1 MARRVLAR
9 ENTVESFRAAFATGA
24 GGIELDVRR
33 SADGALVVHHDAVL
47 EDGRPI
53 VSCHRDEL
61 PAHVPTLAGA
71 LDACRGAIVDVEIK
85 NLPGEADF
93 DSADRIAD
101 AVVALLGERPEPANS
116 WLISSFRRET
126 IDRCR
131 AVDPGIATGWLTIGA
146 VTDEEIAW
154 AVEAGHAAIHPWDP
168 TVDRRLVERCHQA
181 GCTSTRGR
189 ATTSPVPSSW
199 RHGESTA
206 SVPTCPTCSSM
217 RWRPDHARA
226 VEGNTRRTASG
237 TCWKCSCSTSPR

>member
-1 MARRVLAR
+1 VVLVFAHRGAPRLAR
-9 ENTVESFRAAFATGA
+9 ENTVGSFRAAVATGA

-53 VSCHRDEL
+53 VSCRRDDL

-101 AVVALLGERPEPANS
+101 AVVALLGERPEPTNS

-154 AVEAGHAAIHPWDP
+154 AVDAGHAAIHPWDP
-168 TVDRRLVERCHQA
+168 TVDRRLVDRCHQA
-181 GCTSTRGR
+181 GLHVNT
-189 ATTSPVPSSW
+189 W
-199 RHGESTA
+199 
-206 SVPTCPTCSSM
+206 TCN
-217 RWRPDHARA
+217 DVARA
-226 VEGNTRRTASG
+226 VELASWG
-237 TCWKCSCSTSPR
+237 IDGICTDVPDVLVDALAS

>member
-1 MARRVLAR
+1 VVLVIAHRGAPRLAR
-9 ENTVESFRAAFATGA
+9 ENTVESFRAAVATGA

-33 SADGALVVHHDAVL
+33 AADGTLVVHHDAVL

-53 VSCHRDEL
+53 ISCQRDDL

-101 AVVALLGERPEPANS
+101 AVVTLLGERPEPANS

-131 AVDPGIATGWLTIGA
+131 AVDSGIATGWLTIGA

-154 AVEAGHAAIHPWDP
+154 AVDAGHAAIHPWDP
-168 TVDRRLVERCHQA
+168 TVDRRLVDRCHQA
-181 GCTSTRGR
+181 GLHVNT
-189 ATTSPVPSSW
+189 W
-199 RHGESTA
+199 
-206 SVPTCPTCSSM
+206 TCN
-217 RWRPDHARA
+217 DVARA
-226 VEGNTRRTASG
+226 VELASWG
-237 TCWKCSCSTSPR
+237 IDGICTDVPDVLVDALAS

>member
-1 MARRVLAR
+1 VVLVFAHRGAPRLAR
-9 ENTVESFRAAFATGA
+9 ENTVGSFRAAVATGA

-53 VSCHRDEL
+53 VSCQRDDL

-101 AVVALLGERPEPANS
+101 AVVALLGERPEPADS

-131 AVDPGIATGWLTIGA
+131 AVDSGIATGWLTIGA

-154 AVEAGHAAIHPWDP
+154 AADAGHAAIHPWDP

-181 GCTSTRGR
+181 GLHVNT
-189 ATTSPVPSSW
+189 W
-199 RHGESTA
+199 
-206 SVPTCPTCSSM
+206 TCN
-217 RWRPDHARA
+217 DVARA
-226 VEGNTRRTASG
+226 VELASWEIDG
-237 TCWKCSCSTSPR
+237 ICTDVPDVLVDALAS